1 MFRGATV
8 KIAHSSTIPVP
19 ALIGNEELRPLQDL
33 IAAEK
38 SVLASLQRLS
48 SDFSKAADA
57 MKTWAISEGD
67 DLSDILSSSRALLA
81 HFSGALN
88 RYSSIQNII
97 RDNMKAVR
105 TREESLDILQRRRRR
120 TAASVESI
128 RKKLTRMNQ
137 ETKAFH
143 AQMDALN
150 ISCKAMRNLDAKIA
164 HEQSTIVAFKRKCT
178 KNWLTL
184 KFGGLAECC
193 EKGVIIGEIGK
204 RMVVELSESPK
215 SPYVGHKHTT
225 SLLSEAQHRIVQVV
239 FSGTPSG
246 HETHEAP
253 RPPISQ
259 SLNCFK
265 DLPEIRDEP
274 FDVISVDYLP
284 VGGRSSLDDDVIT
297 APVHVLSEIGPSTTC
312 TPDYGCQ
319 AESSLSCSELSSAP
333 SSHRRMTGNFG
344 NRRYSAL
351 VQSRFFPGFRL
362 DSIAEGDEPLSSSSM
377 SSDIGDPRSCLN
389 PIGPHISSL
398 EITSSSSGGIYG
410 EILTA
415 GQCPPYSSL

>member
-1 MFRGATV
+1 M

-67 DLSDILSSSRALLA
+67 DLSDILNSSRALLA

-105 TREESLDILQRRRRR
+105 TREESLDVLQRRRRR

-128 RKKLTRMNQ
+128 KKKLARMNQ

-193 EKGVIIGEIGK
+193 EKGMIIGEIGK
-204 RMVVELSESPK
+204 RMVV
-215 SPYVGHKHTT
+215 VGNTLLLT
-225 SLLSEAQHRIVQVV
+225 SA
-239 FSGTPSG
+239 
-246 HETHEAP
+246 
-253 RPPISQ
+253 
-259 SLNCFK
+259 
-265 DLPEIRDEP
+265 
-274 FDVISVDYLP
+274 
-284 VGGRSSLDDDVIT
+284 
-297 APVHVLSEIGPSTTC
+297 
-312 TPDYGCQ
+312 
-319 AESSLSCSELSSAP
+319 
-333 SSHRRMTGNFG
+333 
-344 NRRYSAL
+344 
-351 VQSRFFPGFRL
+351 
-362 DSIAEGDEPLSSSSM
+362 
-377 SSDIGDPRSCLN
+377 
-389 PIGPHISSL
+389 
-398 EITSSSSGGIYG
+398 
-410 EILTA
+410 
-415 GQCPPYSSL
+415 